1 MHYTQCGISL
11 TFFYWSWKKQEDE
24 KKQDVAKYLEN
35 KCLIKKL
42 KTELLGEHLLKSH
55 KSEESRT

>member
-1 MHYTQCGISL
+1 MWNIFDLHTESR
-11 TFFYWSWKKQEDE
+11 KKQVDG
-24 KKQDVAKYLEN
+24 KKQDVVKYLEN
-35 KCLIKKL
+35 KCLVENL